1 MANFQWV
8 VDNASTLSI
17 NRLDTVAQTE
27 ARDGTIRATSRG
39 TPKKR
44 ITIQLPNGP
53 RWDENVAN
61 IEGIEALGR
70 TSTET
75 IEIKYN
81 VFPWYYNNVDPGT
94 NESYEVICVE
104 FPQWTIFEY
113 NQVQWSGPFV
123 FVEV

>member
-75 IEIKYN
+75 IQIKYS
-81 VFPWYYNNVDPGT
+81 VFPWYYNNVNPGT
-94 NESYEVICVE
+94 NESYTVICVE

>member
-75 IEIKYN
+75 IEIKYSK
-81 VFPWYYNNVDPGT
+81 FPWYYNNVDPGT
-94 NESYEVICVE
+94 NESYTVICVE

>member
-53 RWDENVAN
+53 RWDQNVAN
-61 IEGIEALGR
+61 IVGLEALGR
-70 TSTET
+70 TATEV
-75 IEIKYN
+75 IQIKYSLY
-81 VFPWYYNNVDPGT
+81 PWYYNYINPGI
-94 NESYEVICVE
+94 NETYTVICVE